1 MLPDEGRLA
10 DVEALL
16 PGAGIALLTA
26 PGVSV
31 PIVLDRPFLFLVHD
45 TEHGTPLFLDR
56 AVPRPGCSS
65 AGLFLGRVAD
75 PSA

>member
-1 MLPDEGRLA
+1 MTVVLPDEGRLA

-56 AVPRPGCSS
+56 AVPRPG
-65 AGLFLGRVAD
+65 GRPVGVSHGGG
-75 PSA
+75 PP